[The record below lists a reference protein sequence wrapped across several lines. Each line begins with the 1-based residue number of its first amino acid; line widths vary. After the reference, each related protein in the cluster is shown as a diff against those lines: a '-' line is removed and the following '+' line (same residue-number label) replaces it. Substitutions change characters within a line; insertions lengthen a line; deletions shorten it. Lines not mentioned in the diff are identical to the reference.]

1 MALAYSKLG
10 GLGREE
16 FPMKRQFR
24 LRFTLPL
31 LLVLAAACA
40 TSSKSAKEPEI
51 AAITPEGET
60 VGVAAAGNVAT
71 PKPGAQLICE
81 YEETVGS
88 HIPKRICR
96 AKSDL
101 EQTTQETQDLMRRLR
116 ANDRF
121 PDQP

>member
-1 MALAYSKLG
+1 
-10 GLGREE
+10 
-16 FPMKRQFR
+16 MKRQFR

-60 VGVAAAGNVAT
+60 VGVAAAGNAVT
-71 PKPGAQLICE
+71 PKPGSQLICE

-96 AKSDL
+96 SKDDL
-101 EQTTQETQDLMRRLR
+101 ERTTQETQDYVRTLR
-116 ANDRF
+116 PNDKF
-121 PDQP
+121 PQ

>member
-1 MALAYSKLG
+1 MN
-10 GLGREE
+10 
-16 FPMKRQFR
+16 RQLR

-40 TSSKSAKEPEI
+40 TSSKSAKEPAI
-51 AAITPEGET
+51 AGVTADGEV
-60 VGVAAAGNVAT
+60 VGVAAPGNPAI

-96 AKSDL
+96 SKSDL
-101 EQTTQETQDLMRRLR
+101 EQMAQETQDLKRRL
-116 ANDRF
+116 DRESAQMEGN
-121 PDQP
+121 PPSATTPRP

>member
-1 MALAYSKLG
+1 
-10 GLGREE
+10 
-16 FPMKRQFR
+16 MKRQFR
-24 LRFTLPL
+24 LCFTLPP

-51 AAITPEGET
+51 AAVTNDGEV
-60 VGVAAAGNVAT
+60 VGVAAAGNAAT
-71 PKPGAQLICE
+71 PKPGTQLICE

-96 AKSDL
+96 SKSDL
-101 EQTTQETQDLMRRLR
+101 EQTTQEAQDLMRRMR
-116 ANDRF
+116 SADRF

>member
-1 MALAYSKLG
+1 MNRYFK
-10 GLGREE
+10 
-16 FPMKRQFR
+16 

-60 VGVAAAGNVAT
+60 VGVGAGGNAVT
-71 PKPGAQLICE
+71 PKPGSQLICE

-96 AKSDL
+96 SKNDL
-101 EQTTQETQDLMRRLR
+101 EQTTQETQDYMRKLQ
-116 ANDRF
+116 ANDKF
-121 PDQP
+121 PLAP